1 MAAKQYKICFLAY
14 SRQYELA
21 KTVIRELPESDVEY
35 ILMDCNLDT
44 QDECVQEALQAGC
57 EVFVTG
63 SGNAARFMNHYN
75 YPLVEIPFSTIDF
88 ALAVHHAQKMGGRQ
102 IAIARHRYT
111 PPVGAETLQLLLD
124 IPIRELVF
132 ESAPEMYELARTT
145 DCDAIVGASLAVEAA
160 EAAGKL
166 GVFIYQGTEGIRD
179 ACIRAANVAREQRA
193 SRWSREITK
202 AIMDNAQLGVIVTD
216 PSGIVQFIN
225 HRAQNYTGLLSAQLR
240 GKQIADFFP
249 NLSVQPLLKS
259 GQRQS
264 DSYRLVEGVMMRCVQ
279 ERILMKHETIGVL
292 ITLHP
297 DSHNRRKTGDSPQN
311 INAHIY
317 HWRELTALSTP
328 MKTLI
333 EQGRQL
339 SQLSYPTV
347 IFGEPGSGREE
358 IAHCIHGGSVRAK
371 APCITI
377 DLATFS
383 EEDAPRVLFGY
394 DKGDTR
400 VSGLFSTANG
410 GSVVLKNLALAK
422 PSVLACIQ
430 QLVTT
435 RELVHLGGSELPDVA
450 LYTMLTHEEYDRLPP
465 DLRSALSISKLEMP
479 PLRTRKEDI
488 GKLFIKYVTQLSEM
502 PIRMTLSEE
511 MEDLLRYY
519 SWPGNVRELRTV
531 STRYVIARSRL
542 EKVTA
547 KNQYLLLLQAIG
559 EAEVLR
565 DILQRNP
572 ALTQRPIE
580 DTPAFLE
587 GIELLKKYM
596 KYSNDILAKHL
607 NLSRTTLW
615 RILRENE

>member
-44 QDECVQEALQAGC
+44 QDECVREALQAGC

-75 YPLVEIPFSTIDF
+75 YPLVEIPFSTIDY
-88 ALAVHHAQKMGGRQ
+88 ALAARYAQKMNCRQ

-111 PPVGAETLQLLLD
+111 PPIGTETLRSLLD
-124 IPIRELVF
+124 IPIREIIF
-132 ESAPEMYELARTT
+132 ESAAEMYELARTT
-145 DCDAIVGASLAVEAA
+145 DCDAIVGASLAVDAA

-166 GVFIYQGTEGIRD
+166 GVFIYQGTAGIRD
-179 ACIRAANVAREQRA
+179 ACLRAANIAREQQV
-193 SRWSREITK
+193 SRRNREITK
-202 AIMDNAQLGVIVTD
+202 AIMDNAQLGIIVTD

-225 HRAQNYTGLLSAQLR
+225 HRAQEYTGLLSAQIR

-249 NLSVQPLLKS
+249 NLSVQALLKS
-259 GQRQS
+259 GQRLN
-264 DSYRLVEGVMMRCVQ
+264 DSYRLIEGAMMRCVQ
-279 ERILMKHETIGVL
+279 ERILMEHETIGVL
-292 ITLHP
+292 ITLRP
-297 DSHNRRKTGDSPQN
+297 DSHNRRKTSDSPN
-311 INAHIY
+311 NMNAHIY
-317 HWRELTALSTP
+317 HWSELTAFSAS
-328 MKTLI
+328 MKTMI
-333 EQGRQL
+333 EQGRHL
-339 SQLSYPTV
+339 SQLRYPTV

-358 IAHCIHGGSVRAK
+358 IAHCIHGGSDRAK

-383 EEDAPRVLFGY
+383 EQDAPRVLFGY

-400 VSGLFSTANG
+400 ISGLFADANG
-410 GSVVLKNLALAK
+410 GSVVLKNIALAK
-422 PSVLACIQ
+422 PSVLACVQ
-430 QLVTT
+430 QLVTGK
-435 RELVHLGGSELPDVA
+435 EIVHLGGELPVVTF
-450 LYTMLTHEEYDRLPP
+450 YTVLTREEYDRLPP
-465 DLRSALSISKLEMP
+465 DLRSALSICKLEMP
-479 PLRTRKEDI
+479 PLRARKEDI
-488 GKLFIKYVTQLSEM
+488 GKLFIKYVAQLSEM
-502 PIRMTLSEE
+502 PIRMALSEE

-559 EAEVLR
+559 EEEVFR
-565 DILQRNP
+565 DIVERNP
-572 ALTQRPIE
+572 ALMQRPIE
-580 DTPAFLE
+580 DISAFLE
-587 GIELLKKYM
+587 GVELLKKYM
-596 KYSNDILAKHL
+596 KYSNDTLARHL

-615 RILRENE
+615 RMLRENG

>member
-1 MAAKQYKICFLAY
+1 MASKQYKICFLAY

-21 KTVIRELPESDVEY
+21 KTVISEMPESDVEY
-35 ILMDCNLDT
+35 ILMECNLET

-75 YPLVEIPFSTIDF
+75 YPLVEIPIRSIDY
-88 ALAVHHAQKMGGRQ
+88 ALAVRYAQEKGCRR
-102 IAIARHRYT
+102 IAVARHRYT
-111 PPVGAETLQLLLD
+111 PPIGVQMLQSLLD
-124 IPIRELVF
+124 IPVEEIVF
-132 ESAPEMYELARTT
+132 ESAAEMYELARTT
-145 DCDAIVGASLAVEAA
+145 DCDAIVGASLAVETA

-166 GVFIYQGTEGIRD
+166 GVLIYQGTEGIRD
-179 ACIRAANVAREQRA
+179 ACIQAANIAREQRA
-193 SRWSREITK
+193 SRRSREITK
-202 AIMDNAQLGVIVTD
+202 AIMDNAQLGVIVTE
-216 PSGIVQFIN
+216 PSGAVRFIN
-225 HRAQNYTGLLSAQLR
+225 HRAQEYTGLLSSQVR

-279 ERILMKHETIGVL
+279 ERILMKQETIGVL
-292 ITLHP
+292 ITLRP
-297 DSHNRRKTGDSPQN
+297 DSHNRRKTEDSPNN

-317 HWRELTALSTP
+317 YWKELTAFSAP
-328 MKTLI
+328 MKALI

-339 SQLSYPTV
+339 SQLRYPTV

-358 IAHCIHGGSVRAK
+358 IAYCIHGGSDRAN

-383 EEDAPRVLFGY
+383 EADAPRMLFGY
-394 DKGDTR
+394 DKGDMR
-400 VSGLFSTANG
+400 VSGLFSTAHG
-410 GSVVLKNLALAK
+410 GSVVLKNIALAK

-435 RELVHLGGSELPDVA
+435 REIVHPGGSELPDVT
-450 LYTMLTHEEYDRLPP
+450 LYTVLTRREYDDLPP
-465 DLRSALSISKLEMP
+465 DLRSALSVNKLEMP
-479 PLRTRKEDI
+479 PLRARKEDI
-488 GKLFIKYVTQLSEM
+488 GRLFIKYVTQLSEM
-502 PIRMTLSEE
+502 PIRMVLSTE
-511 MEDLLRYY
+511 MEELLQYY

-559 EAEVLR
+559 EDEVFR
-565 DILQRNP
+565 DIIDRNP
-572 ALTQRPIE
+572 ALMQRPIE
-580 DTPAFLE
+580 DTPSFLE

-596 KYSNDILAKHL
+596 KYSNDTLAKHL

-615 RILRENE
+615 RMLRENE